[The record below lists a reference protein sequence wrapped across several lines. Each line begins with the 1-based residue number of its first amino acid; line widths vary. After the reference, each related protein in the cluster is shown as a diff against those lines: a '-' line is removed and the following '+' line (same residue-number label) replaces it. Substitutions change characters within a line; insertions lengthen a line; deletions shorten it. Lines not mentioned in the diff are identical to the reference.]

1 MDASKAFEKIHFEKF
16 SLLLEKKMPSLFI
29 RILLNMYENQVIS
42 TEWNG
47 VMSSSP
53 FKVSNGVYQGGV
65 ISGILFTIYMDVLLK
80 ILHNSDIGC
89 HIGHYYTGAIA
100 YANDLI
106 LLCPSRDGLQRMLHI
121 CDEYGKEYFVS
132 YNSKKTKCI
141 VFSKH
146 CVNNISPLGLNNEPL
161 KWVDHVEYL
170 GNELVYNL
178 KDDRDIFAKRS
189 KFFWQFNSLM
199 SIFGSLSCD
208 VINHLFGSYCCSFY
222 GCQSWCLYNEFINKF
237 ATAYNKALR
246 RMYRLPYNSHTRIVR
261 ELSQRYSLTDIIVQR
276 FYKMLM
282 SMINSYNNSLSFIAK
297 QAMCNANTFLG
308 RNIMFLYEH
317 YHIEIELYKYATDV
331 PIVYKEMKSVNAQ
344 IVRDCLEFRHG
355 TAVISSLN
363 DGDIHNIIL
372 YCSTMD
378 IWNYDCM

>member
-1 MDASKAFEKIHFEKF
+1 MVTIINVYSCLVDACKAFDKIHFEKLF
-16 SLLLEKKMPSLFI
+16 SLLLEKKIPSLFI

-47 VMSSSP
+47 VMSSSA
-53 FKVSNGVYQGGV
+53 FKVSNGVRQGGV

-80 ILHNSDIGC
+80 RLHNSDIGC

-100 YANDLI
+100 YADDLI

-146 CVNNISPLGLNNEPL
+146 CVNNISPLQLNNEPL
-161 KWVDHVEYL
+161 KWGDHVEYL

-189 KFFWQFNSLM
+189 NFFCQFNSLM
-199 SIFGSLSCD
+199 SNFGNLSCD
-208 VINHLFGSYCCSFY
+208 VINHLFGNYCCSFY

-246 RMYRLPYNSHTRIVR
+246 RMYRLPYDSHTRIVY
-261 ELSQRYSLTDIIVQR
+261 ELSQRYSFTDIIVQR

-308 RNIMFLYEH
+308 RNIMFIYEH
-317 YHIEIELYKYATDV
+317 YHIEIELYKYVTDV
-331 PIVYKEMKSVNAQ
+331 PIVYKEMESVNTQ
-344 IVRDCLEFRHG
+344 IVRDCLER
-355 TAVISSLN
+355 
-363 DGDIHNIIL
+363 
-372 YCSTMD
+372 
-378 IWNYDCM
+378 